1 MQHVNHHG
9 ETRFSKDSIKR
20 AWYLIRE
27 KFFTIKSTDCVIFD
41 SQQLSVQNG
50 NCRQGNTWCDGGGSK
65 VKSTKIR
72 RYSFLFCLFLFL
84 FFFLF
89 SLFLFLFFILFSFF
103 SWLFSPYSP
112 LFLISFSFLLFTL
125 LNFSLLFSFLSKLLF

>member
-27 KFFTIKSTDCVIFD
+27 NSLPLNRRIASFSRVNNSPCKTEIAVKEIRDVTAAGQRSKAQRFDDIFFFSAYFYF
-41 SQQLSVQNG
+41 
-50 NCRQGNTWCDGGGSK
+50 
-65 VKSTKIR
+65 
-72 RYSFLFCLFLFL
+72 YS
-84 FFFLF
+84 FFLF

-103 SWLFSPYSP
+103 PWLSSLSLFTTFSH
-112 LFLISFSFLLFTL
+112 FLLFSSFHLTQ
-125 LNFSLLFSFLSKLLF
+125 LFLTFFFPF